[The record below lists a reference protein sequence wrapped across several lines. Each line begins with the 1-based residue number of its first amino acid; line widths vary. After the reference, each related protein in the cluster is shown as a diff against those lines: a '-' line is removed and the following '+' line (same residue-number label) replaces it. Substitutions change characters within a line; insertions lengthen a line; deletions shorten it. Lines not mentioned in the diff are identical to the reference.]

1 MPKFVSIVK
10 IVVAI
15 GKATWHLV
23 KQIKEVIK
31 KNKNLLNYISNSG
44 KLSLLL
50 NILYIHTFVVIL
62 N

>member
-15 GKATWHLV
+15 AKATWHLV

-31 KNKNLLNYISNSG
+31 KNKKKKNNGTTDI
-44 KLSLLL
+44 
-50 NILYIHTFVVIL
+50 F
-62 N
+62 

>member
-23 KQIKEVIK
+23 KQIRDIVK
-31 KNKNLLNYISNSG
+31 KNKKKKKDG
-44 KLSLLL
+44 
-50 NILYIHTFVVIL
+50 
-62 N
+62 

>member
-31 KNKNLLNYISNSG
+31 KNKKKKNNGTTDI
-44 KLSLLL
+44 
-50 NILYIHTFVVIL
+50 F
-62 N
+62 